1 MRLARASL
9 VALLVSRC
17 APAPSVSPT
26 DDPPTAPAP
35 HGAIAAGQ
43 PLDVGRPP
51 EAAEPPLDPRILR
64 TQRALVAR
72 EGRSFTRA
80 FRDTTGLLRG
90 ASTVSQ
96 AVPVRAGRCYRIHV
110 SAEAAVGDLGVRL
123 LDAATLLEEDGSY
136 GTYAVIGQR
145 RPLCPE
151 GDRVWRLELSAAGDT
166 GRFVLSVLSRS
177 SADEDPATGALRSSP
192 W

>member
-17 APAPSVSPT
+17 APAPSASPT
-26 DDPPTAPAP
+26 DDPSTPPAP
-35 HGAIAAGQ
+35 SGAIAPGQ
-43 PLDVGRPP
+43 ALDLERPP
-51 EAAEPPLDPRILR
+51 EAVEPPLDPHVLR
-64 TQRALVAR
+64 PQRALIAR

-80 FRDTTGLLRG
+80 YRDTVGLLRG
-90 ASTVSQ
+90 AAAVSL
-96 AVPVRAGRCYRIHV
+96 AVPVRAGRCYRFHI
-110 SAEAAVGDLGVRL
+110 SAEAGVGDLGVRL

-151 GDRVWRLELSAAGDT
+151 GDRVWRIELSAAGDG

-177 SADEDPATGALRSSP
+177 SADEDPATGVLRSSP

>member
-17 APAPSVSPT
+17 APAPSAPPT
-26 DDPPTAPAP
+26 DDPPTPAAPS
-35 HGAIAAGQ
+35 GAIAPGQ
-43 PLDVGRPP
+43 SLDPGRPP
-51 EAAEPPLDPRILR
+51 EVVETPLDPHVLR
-64 TQRALVAR
+64 PQRALIAR

-80 FRDTTGLLRG
+80 FRDTVGLLRG
-90 ASTVSQ
+90 ASTASR

-110 SAEAAVGDLGVRL
+110 SAEAGVGDVGVRL
-123 LDAATLLEEDGSY
+123 LDGATLLEEDGSY

-151 GDRVWRLELSAAGDT
+151 GDRVWRLELGAAGEG
-166 GRFVLSVLSRS
+166 GRFVVSVLSRS

>member
-26 DDPPTAPAP
+26 DDPSTPAAPS
-35 HGAIAAGQ
+35 GAIAPGQ
-43 PLDVGRPP
+43 PVDRSRPP
-51 EAAEPPLDPRILR
+51 EALDPPLDPRVLR
-64 TQRALVAR
+64 PQRALIAR

-80 FRDTTGLLRG
+80 FRETVGLLRG
-90 ASTVSQ
+90 ASAVSH

-123 LDAATLLEEDGSY
+123 LDGATLLEEDGSY

-151 GDRVWRLELSAAGDT
+151 GDRAWRLEIGAAGEG
-166 GRFVLSVLSRS
+166 GRYVVSVLSRS
-177 SADEDPATGALRSSP
+177 SADEDPATGAVRSSP